1 MDWFPL
7 LNSLRVALLSTAIVF
22 FPGLFAAYRVM
33 RMPPS
38 PAKTAWD
45 AALTL
50 PLVLPP
56 PVVGWL
62 VLRLL
67 GPQHMLGYWA
77 RQIFGVRL
85 VMTWPAASLAAGI
98 VSFPLMY
105 RAARAAFENFD
116 HNLTDT
122 ARTLGRSEAWIFWNA
137 QIPACKEGVIAAAV
151 LAFARAFGEHGA
163 SVMAAGYTPG
173 RTAAV
178 GATVYQ
184 LWSQGDDAGA
194 GAWAALSAVL
204 SGVCLLAVSA
214 AEQRQRGGAK
224 P

>member
-1 MDWFPL
+1 MDWFPMF
-7 LNSLRVALLSTAIVF
+7 NSLRVALLSTAIVCL
-22 FPGLFAAYRVM
+22 PGLFAAYRVM
-33 RMPPS
+33 RMSPS

-45 AALTL
+45 VALTL

-56 PVVGWL
+56 PVVGWC
-62 VLRLL
+62 VLRWL

-77 RQIFGVRL
+77 RQLFGVRL
-85 VMTWPAASLAAGI
+85 VMTWPAAALAAGI

-105 RAARAAFENFD
+105 RAALAAFENSD
-116 HNLTDT
+116 HDLTDI

-151 LAFARAFGEHGA
+151 LTFARAFGEYGA

-194 GAWAALSAVL
+194 GAWALLSVIL
-204 SGVCLLAVSA
+204 SGACLLAVSA